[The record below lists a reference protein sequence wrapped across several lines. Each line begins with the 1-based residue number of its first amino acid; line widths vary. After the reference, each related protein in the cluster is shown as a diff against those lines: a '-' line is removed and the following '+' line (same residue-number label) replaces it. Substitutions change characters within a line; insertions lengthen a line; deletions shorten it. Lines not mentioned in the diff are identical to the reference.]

1 MRGRKKKTN
10 PLRKNRCWTTPPF
23 SPTRGFNIALIQF
36 PPALEAKL
44 NKLALHMFNL
54 LKHRKPLLEE
64 KPKLTSEIE
73 LLLVLGQLRPV
84 LHEWPLGIYETSLC
98 PRLPNSF
105 QASNQGNKTC
115 VFFSFPL
122 EANVQNWWLL
132 VIKRQEHRVSYSLWL
147 SKQ

>member
-10 PLRKNRCWTTPPF
+10 PLRKNRCRTTPPF

-84 LHEWPLGIYETSLC
+84 LHEWPLGIIIRNIAVSQAAKQFPGFKSREQNLCIFFFPFGSQCSKLMAFGYKETRTQSEL
-98 PRLPNSF
+98 F
-105 QASNQGNKTC
+105 I
-115 VFFSFPL
+115 
-122 EANVQNWWLL
+122 
-132 VIKRQEHRVSYSLWL
+132 VIE
-147 SKQ
+147 